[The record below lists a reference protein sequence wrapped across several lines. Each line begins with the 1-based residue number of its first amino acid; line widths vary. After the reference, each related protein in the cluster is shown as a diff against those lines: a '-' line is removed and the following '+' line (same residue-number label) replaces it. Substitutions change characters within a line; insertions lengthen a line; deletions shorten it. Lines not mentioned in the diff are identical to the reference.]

1 MSSPS
6 PHPSSYFRA
15 GSTDEAV
22 RLMAEP
28 GAVALG
34 GGTDLLVTIAE
45 DIARPELVVDVRAT
59 PDGTGG
65 KVHALPDGGVRIDAS
80 ASLTTVARDPLIH
93 DRFPAL
99 AQACRAV
106 ATPALRNMGT
116 LGGNLCQRPRCWYF
130 RRGVACL
137 KRGGTS
143 CPAVDG
149 ENQYLAILDGGPC
162 FAVHPSDPAVALTAL
177 EATVEIVSMNGVR
190 QLSISEFYTLPTMHA
205 DRETVLGPGELVT
218 AV

>member
-1 MSSPS
+1 MRSFSYQRATSIIEAATLLADPS
-6 PHPSSYFRA
+6 AAP
-15 GSTDEAV
+15 
-22 RLMAEP
+22 
-28 GAVALG
+28 LG
-34 GGTDLLVTIAE
+34 GGTDLLVCIEEGIASPSTLV
-45 DIARPELVVDVRAT
+45 DLRSIAGVEEMSWSAN
-59 PDGTGG
+59 G
-65 KVHALPDGGVRIDAS
+65 ALRIGAGARLHD
-80 ASLTTVARDPLIH
+80 VAREPRIR

-99 AQACRAV
+99 AHACEV
-106 ATPALRNMGT
+106 VGSPALRNMGT
-116 LGGNLCQRPRCWYF
+116 LGGNLCQRPRCWYL

-190 QLSISEFYTLPTMHA
+190 QLP
-205 DRETVLGPGELVT
+205 
-218 AV
+218 